1 MDIRCI
7 LKGKISE
14 LLKSRMSDYQ
24 SVQGGKYEL
33 IWVSLC
39 RHMKLDCRYGRV
51 LVPFMLIKELV

>member
-1 MDIRCI
+1 
-7 LKGKISE
+7 
-14 LLKSRMSDYQ
+14 MSDYQ